1 MKRILVVEDELDIR
15 EILRDLLE
23 AEGFKVLSAD
33 NGLTGL
39 KLAREQ
45 LPDLI
50 ISDILMPKM
59 DGYGLLNELR
69 RDPMIAMIPFIF
81 LTAKTNRAE
90 TRHGMDLGADDYLT
104 KPFFPADLY
113 NAIESRFA
121 RQSLIAGQFQKK
133 LDDLRQ
139 NITAALPH
147 ELRTPLTGILAGSA
161 LLRERYT
168 GPENEEIHTLADLM
182 YQSAERL
189 NRLVQNSLLYALLA
203 VFRSDDKALA
213 QMRADSTTDTNGL
226 IAATAQR
233 VAQRAGREADLLV
246 DAQSTHARI
255 LEEHFVKIVEELI
268 DNAFKYSR
276 AGSPVQVTSFH
287 QDHYLQLWI
296 TDSGHGMSAAQ
307 IADVGA
313 YAQFDRKLYEQQ
325 GTGLG
330 LVLAQQLA
338 EIYEGEL
345 SIDSKPGGPTTVHV
359 TLPE

>member
-1 MKRILVVEDELDIR
+1 
-15 EILRDLLE
+15 
-23 AEGFKVLSAD
+23 A
-33 NGLTGL
+33 T
-39 KLAREQ
+39 
-45 LPDLI
+45 
-50 ISDILMPKM
+50 
-59 DGYGLLNELR
+59 
-69 RDPMIAMIPFIF
+69 IPFIF
-81 LTAKTNRAE
+81 LTAKTNRSE
-90 TRHGMDLGADDYLT
+90 IRHGMDLGADDYLT

-121 RQSLIAGQFQKK
+121 RQSIITQQFQKK
-133 LDDLRQ
+133 LDELRQ

-168 GPENEEIHTLADLM
+168 GPENEDVYVLADLM

-213 QMRADSTTDTNGL
+213 QMRASSTTGAGSV
-226 IAATAQR
+226 IEATARR
-233 VAQRAGREADLLV
+233 VANRAEREADLSV
-246 DAQSTHARI
+246 DAQSTRASI
-255 LEEHFVKIVEELI
+255 LEEHFVKIVEELA
-268 DNAFKYSR
+268 DNAFKYSK
-276 AGSPVQVTSFH
+276 AGSSVQVTSFN
-287 QDHYLQLWI
+287 QDHYFQLWI
-296 TDSGHGMSAAQ
+296 TDSGHGMSAEQ
-307 IADVGA
+307 IANVGA

-345 SIDSKPGGPTTVHV
+345 SIDSKPGGPTTVRV
-359 TLPE
+359 ILPE

>member
-1 MKRILVVEDELDIR
+1 MKRILVVEDEVDIR
-15 EILRDLLE
+15 DIIHDLLE
-23 AEGFKVLSAD
+23 AKGFQVLCAD
-33 NGLTGL
+33 DGLAGL
-39 KLAREQ
+39 QLAREQ

-59 DGYGLLNELR
+59 DGYDMLDELR
-69 RDPMIAMIPFIF
+69 RDPVIATIPFIF
-81 LTAKTNRAE
+81 LTARTNRSE
-90 TRHGMDLGADDYLT
+90 IRRGMVLVSDDYLT
-104 KPFFPADLY
+104 KPFFPTDLY

-121 RQSLIAGQFQKK
+121 RQSIIARQFQKK
-133 LDDLRQ
+133 MEELRQ
-139 NITAALPH
+139 NITSALPH

-168 GPENEEIHTLADLM
+168 GPANEDVYALADLM

-213 QMRADSTTDTNGL
+213 QMRASSITEAGSA
-226 IAATAQR
+226 IEAAARR
-233 VAQRAGREADLLV
+233 VAKRAEREADLLV
-246 DAQSTHARI
+246 DAQSTRARI
-255 LEEHFVKIVEELI
+255 LEEHFVKIVEELT

-276 AGSPVQVTSFH
+276 VGSPVRVTSFN
-287 QDHYLQLWI
+287 QDHDFQFWI
-296 TDSGHGMSAAQ
+296 TDSGRGMSSAQ

-330 LVLAQQLA
+330 LVLAKQLA

-359 TLPE
+359 ILPE